1 VDEGHSGDELV
12 AQFARWAA
20 DQRAAEAV
28 DRRTRER
35 FLRDQV
41 IGSATWIGLM
51 VDLAERSALVSLRVS
66 SQRLRGRVVGVGRD
80 FCVLDQP
87 SGRAALVALGALTV
101 VAPEEAPPSRVGA
114 PGGSRESGLQLSL
127 AAALAALAEERSQ
140 LALVLAGGHQVEG
153 TLIGA
158 GEDVLTLKTDGQAQR
173 LAHVPLAAV
182 WICEVR

>member
-1 VDEGHSGDELV
+1 VDEGHSGEELV

-20 DQRAAEAV
+20 GQRAVEAV
-28 DRRTRER
+28 DRRSRER

-41 IGSATWIGLM
+41 IGSATWVGLM
-51 VDLAERSALVSLRVS
+51 VDLAERSAPVSLSVS

-87 SGRAALVALGALTV
+87 SGRAALIALSALTL
-101 VAPEEAPPSRVGA
+101 VAPEEAPPSRISA
-114 PGGSRESGLQLSL
+114 PGGSRGPGLELSL
-127 AAALAALAEERSQ
+127 AAALASLAEERSL

-158 GEDVLTLKTDGQAQR
+158 GEDVLTLRTDGQAR
-173 LAHVPLAAV
+173 RMAHVPLAAV
-182 WICEVR
+182 RICEIR